1 MTLCMHSPTFILV
14 TAAGP
19 RPAQGGVLGVRAQ
32 PGGGGGGGGGGGAG
46 RLLGRQEHVG
56 RQRESEHGASWLMV
70 SVLYRAVN
78 HPSVFKSRRRP
89 LPREGPSRDLLRD
102 CEILSANLR

>member
-1 MTLCMHSPTFILV
+1 MTLCMHSPTFGLV
-14 TAAGP
+14 TAACP

-32 PGGGGGGGGGGGAG
+32 PGGGGGGGAG

-70 SVLYRAVN
+70 SVLYTAVN
-78 HPSVFKSRRRP
+78 HPSVFTIKEKAPTKRRP
-89 LPREGPSRDLLRD
+89 
-102 CEILSANLR
+102 

>member
-1 MTLCMHSPTFILV
+1 MTLCMHSPTFGLV
-14 TAAGP
+14 TAACP

-32 PGGGGGGGGGGGAG
+32 PGGGGGGGAG

-56 RQRESEHGASWLMV
+56 RQREPAHGASWLMV
-70 SVLYRAVN
+70 SVLYTAVN

-89 LPREGPSRDLLRD
+89 LPREGPSRDPLRD